1 MIGAMREQEHRRGER
16 IAKAIARAGLA
27 SRREAETWI
36 AAGRVAVNGK
46 VIDSAALNVTPAD
59 RILVDGAPLPE
70 RERTRLFLYHK
81 PRGLVTTNADPE
93 GRPTIFDSLPKNLP
107 RLLSVGR
114 LDIGT
119 EGLLLLTNDGGLAR
133 VLE

>member
-1 MIGAMREQEHRRGER
+1 MPRKSDQHEEPRPER

-27 SRREAETWI
+27 SRRDAEAWI

-46 VIDSAALNVTPAD
+46 LIDSAALNVTAAD
-59 RILVDGAPLPE
+59 HVTVDGAPLPG

-93 GRPTIFDSLPKNLP
+93 GRPTIFDALPNDLP
-107 RLLSVGR
+107 RLLTVGR
-114 LDIGT
+114 
-119 EGLLLLTNDGGLAR
+119 
-133 VLE
+133 

>member
-1 MIGAMREQEHRRGER
+1 MDKQNEHPPAGER

-46 VIDSAALNVTPAD
+46 TIDSAALNMTRAD
-59 RILVDGAPLPE
+59 RITVDGAPLPA

-93 GRPTIFDSLPKNLP
+93 GRPTIFGALPKHLP
-107 RLLSVGR
+107 RVLTVGR
-114 LDIGT
+114 LDMGT
-119 EGLLLLTNDGGLAR
+119 EGLLLLTTR
-133 VLE
+133 